1 MAYGKV
7 PMKSLKTELHTQE
20 EREQAAP
27 HLDRVVE
34 GIRVVIVAMVKLL
47 GRKELDPLTGGD
59 ATEELIPL
67 TMLPMPIQK
76 AMVSP
81 VNRPTMAP
89 CPEIQPTLLSQG
101 PPQTFIPIPRT
112 AEHLNSPVPST
123 RISGKPGVTH
133 KRVGTREEHPQA
145 EKSQQWPSNH
155 AKDAECCLESMEGE
169 KNAWAQRLGPQCP
182 VNHQLLVSS
191 GREGLW

>member
-1 MAYGKV
+1 
-7 PMKSLKTELHTQE
+7 MKSLKTELHTQG

-34 GIRVVIVAMVKLL
+34 GIRVVIVVMVKLL

-59 ATEELIPL
+59 ATEEFILL

-89 CPEIQPTLLSQG
+89 CPETQPTLLSQG
-101 PPQTFIPIPRT
+101 PPQTSIPVP
-112 AEHLNSPVPST
+112 NSPVPST
-123 RISGKPGVTH
+123 CMSGKPGVTH

-145 EKSQQWPSNH
+145 EKAQQWPSNH

-169 KNAWAQRLGPQCP
+169 KKAQAQRLQPQCP

>member
-1 MAYGKV
+1 
-7 PMKSLKTELHTQE
+7 MKSLKTELHTQE
-20 EREQAAP
+20 REQAVP

-59 ATEELIPL
+59 ATEELILL

-89 CPEIQPTLLSQG
+89 CPEIQPALLSQG
-101 PPQTFIPIPRT
+101 PPQTCIPIPRT
-112 AEHLNSPVPST
+112 AALLSSPVPST

-169 KNAWAQRLGPQCP
+169 KNARAQRLGPQCP